1 MLSLALRNVVRHGRH
16 TALLAA
22 LFALASLLFI
32 AGNSLLTHANRTLRT
47 LFVHTITGDFVV
59 AAPSDVPTSLFGA
72 TTPSI
77 GELITLPLLSR
88 LPLLTAEL
96 GALPEVERVTPLV
109 SGAAVL
115 DLPGRRLTVP
125 IFGIEPAGYFAALP
139 GIEVVAG
146 RALQPG
152 ESGIML
158 TERLVRRIEAETGR
172 AVNLGDELLLT
183 AAQGQRFRIRSA
195 ALVGLFRYPVSMDF
209 SDEIAL
215 VDAATV
221 LALNEIQ
228 RFTPE
233 TNADAGGAAGA
244 LSGPTTIADV
254 DDLFADVGISDDA
267 VGEANGLTVDD
278 VLARVMG
285 PVPRPTSGDEPV
297 GTSVLA
303 PADAPIPVDAHFLLV
318 RGRVTPAVRDRVAT
332 LGGEILS
339 WRQAAGQ
346 TALLALLLLIAFNGG
361 FVIFLLAVSLAAAN
375 IVLIS
380 TYRRTREIATLRAVG
395 AELPLVRRIFVLEHA
410 VIGAAGWL
418 LGLGGTVVL
427 SLLLAHRE
435 ILVGNRLVATV
446 IGGHR
451 LRLPVDA
458 GTVALC
464 LLVVTA
470 IAAGAVAVPLRQVI
484 RKPIVEAI
492 RER

>member
-1 MLSLALRNVVRHGRH
+1 MLSLALRNVIRHGRH

-47 LFVHTITGDFVV
+47 LFVQNITGDFVV

-77 GELITLPLLSR
+77 GDLITLPLLSR

-96 GALPEVERVTPLV
+96 DALPEVERVTPLV

-158 TERLVRRIEAETGR
+158 TERLVQRIEAETGR

-233 TNADAGGAAGA
+233 TDAGAGAAAGSPA
-244 LSGPTTIADV
+244 TIEDI
-254 DDLFADVGISDDA
+254 DELFAGVGISDDA
-267 VGEANGLTVDD
+267 VGDANGLTIDD

-285 PVPRPTSGDEPV
+285 PGSPPATGDGPV
-297 GTSVLA
+297 GASVLA
-303 PADAPIPVDAHFLLV
+303 PADVPIPADAHFLLV
-318 RGRVTPAVRDRVAT
+318 RGRVTPAVRERVAA

-346 TALLALLLLIAFNGG
+346 TALLAMLLLVAFNGG
-361 FVIFLLAVSLAAAN
+361 FIIFLLAVSLAAAN

-395 AELPLVRRIFVLEHA
+395 AELPLVRRLFVLEHA

-418 LGLGGTVVL
+418 LGLGGTGVL
-427 SLLLAHRE
+427 SLLLARRE